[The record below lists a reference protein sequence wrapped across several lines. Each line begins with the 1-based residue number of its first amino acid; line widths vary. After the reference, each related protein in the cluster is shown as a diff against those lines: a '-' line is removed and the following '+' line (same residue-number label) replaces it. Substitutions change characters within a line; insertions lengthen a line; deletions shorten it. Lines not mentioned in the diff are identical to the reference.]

1 MSIHIIS
8 DTASCFFLCYI
19 FFPPKLYIYILK
31 AIAFQIA
38 YIAGFFS
45 YHGKEKKVIQVGK
58 GC

>member
-8 DTASCFFLCYI
+8 DTASCFFSVI

-45 YHGKEKKVIQVGK
+45 YHGKEKNVIQVGK